1 MARVKLNFPSQKPI
15 FTAQIPLRITD
26 MNYGNHLGNDIV
38 LSIMHDARM
47 QFLASL
53 GYTELEVGGCGMI
66 MADVMIA
73 YKSEGYYG
81 DVLIVELFT
90 DEVGSRSF
98 DFMYKITTKRGEKF
112 VEIAQAKT
120 GMVCYDYKA
129 GKVCSIPAT
138 FSAQLNQ

>member
-73 YKSEGYYG
+73 YRNEGYYG
-81 DVLIVELFT
+81 DVLTVELFT

-98 DFMYKITTKRGEKF
+98 DFMYKITTTREQKLI
-112 VEIAQAKT
+112 EIAQAKT

-138 FSAQLNQ
+138 FRTQLN

>member
-73 YKSEGYYG
+73 YRNEGYYG
-81 DVLIVELFT
+81 DVLTVELFT

-98 DFMYKITTKRGEKF
+98 DFMYRITTTREEKLI
-112 VEIAQAKT
+112 EIAQAKT

-129 GKVCSIPAT
+129 GKVCSIPTT
-138 FSAQLNQ
+138 FREQLN

>member
-1 MARVKLNFPSQKPI
+1 MARVKLNFPTQKPI

-47 QFLASL
+47 QFLSSL

-73 YKSEGYYG
+73 YRNEGYYG
-81 DVLIVELFT
+81 DVLTVELFT

-98 DFMYKITTKRGEKF
+98 DFMYKITTTREEKLI
-112 VEIAQAKT
+112 EIAQAKT

-138 FSAQLNQ
+138 FRTQLN

>member
-73 YKSEGYYG
+73 YRNEGYYG
-81 DVLIVELFT
+81 DVLTVELFT

-98 DFMYKITTKRGEKF
+98 DFMYKITTTRKEKLI
-112 VEIAQAKT
+112 EIAQAKT

-129 GKVCSIPAT
+129 GKVCSIPTT
-138 FSAQLNQ
+138 FRTQLN

>member
-15 FTAQIPLRITD
+15 FTAQIPLRISD

-81 DVLIVELFT
+81 DVLTVELFT

-98 DFMYKITTKRGEKF
+98 DFMYKITTMRGEKL

-129 GKVCSIPAT
+129 GKVCSIPT
-138 FSAQLNQ
+138 TLGVQLN

>member
-47 QFLASL
+47 QFLSSL

-73 YKSEGYYG
+73 YRNEGYYG
-81 DVLIVELFT
+81 DVLTVELFT

-98 DFMYKITTKRGEKF
+98 DFMYRITTTRADNLI
-112 VEIAQAKT
+112 EIAHAKT

-129 GKVCSIPAT
+129 GKVCSIPVI
-138 FSAQLNQ
+138 FREQLN

>member
-73 YKSEGYYG
+73 YRNEGYYG
-81 DVLIVELFT
+81 DVLTVELFT

-98 DFMYKITTKRGEKF
+98 DFMYKITTTREEKLI
-112 VEIAQAKT
+112 EIAQAKT
-120 GMVCYDYKA
+120 GMVCYDYKT

-138 FSAQLNQ
+138 FRTQLN

>member
-1 MARVKLNFPSQKPI
+1 
-15 FTAQIPLRITD
+15 
-26 MNYGNHLGNDIV
+26 
-38 LSIMHDARM
+38 MHDARM

-73 YKSEGYYG
+73 YRSEGYYG
-81 DVLIVELFT
+81 DVLTVELFT

-98 DFMYKITTKRGEKF
+98 DFVYKITTTRADKLI
-112 VEIAQAKT
+112 EIAQAKT

-129 GKVCSIPAT
+129 GKVCSIPTT
-138 FSAQLNQ
+138 FRAQLN

>member
-1 MARVKLNFPSQKPI
+1 MARVKLNFPTQKPI

-66 MADVMIA
+66 MADVMIT
-73 YKSEGYYG
+73 YRSEGYYG
-81 DVLIVELFT
+81 DVLTVELFT
-90 DEVGSRSF
+90 DEIGSRSF
-98 DFMYKITTKRGEKF
+98 DFMYKITTTREGKLI
-112 VEIAQAKT
+112 EIAQGKT

-138 FSAQLNQ
+138 FRAQLN

>member
-73 YKSEGYYG
+73 YRNEGYYR
-81 DVLIVELFT
+81 DVLTVELFT

-98 DFMYKITTKRGEKF
+98 DFMYKITTTRADKLI
-112 VEIAQAKT
+112 EIAHAKT

-138 FSAQLNQ
+138 LRAQLN